1 MGLYEQTRSESLLS
15 FETRRKEQSQSQAG
29 TACVCVLVKL
39 TTTVVTMLEPGVLGT
54 NCALGFCFQEA
65 FQWLRKWAR
74 LNKAD
79 LSNITSDTIL
89 GYPRG

>member
-1 MGLYEQTRSESLLS
+1 MNKQEASHYLLKQEERNSLRVRLGL
-15 FETRRKEQSQSQAG
+15 
-29 TACVCVLVKL
+29 CVCVLVKL